1 MTTLYIVSGSPASS
15 NALERALD
23 LASTGDAIL
32 LIENGVYAACDTPR
46 NRTLLQTA
54 PAGLSCFVLAG
65 DLAARALPRQLT
77 SYSPVTYAG
86 FVELVCQ
93 HDNNVSWS

>member
-15 NALERALD
+15 NALERALG
-23 LASTGDAIL
+23 LALAGDAIL

-46 NRTLLQTA
+46 NRKLLQAA
-54 PAGLSCFVLAG
+54 PADLSCYVLAE
-65 DLAARALPRQLT
+65 DLAARALPTQLT
-77 SYSPVTYAG
+77 SYRPVTYAG
-86 FVELVCQ
+86 FVELVCL